1 MSAPLCEPNASALH
15 ENPGQAANWRSRFFT
30 IWTGQ
35 AFSLLGSMLVQF
47 ALVWWLTEST
57 GSATVLALATLV
69 ASLPQVAI
77 GPLAGTLVDR
87 WNRRAVMIVADS
99 LIAAVSLLLAYLF
112 AVHAGRVWHVLG
124 ALLIRSVAGAF
135 HWFAMQA
142 STSLMVPKEQ
152 LSRVSGLNQT
162 LNGAMN
168 ILAPPLGALLLGVMP
183 LHGILLIDLVTAA
196 MAVGPLLW
204 IAIPQPA
211 AVSAAPSGKARTV
224 WQDLRGGLDYVRGW
238 PGLVGVMIIATVVN
252 FLARPA
258 FSLLPILVTKHFR
271 GGAPQLG
278 LLNSVW
284 GIGVVAGGLFLS
296 AWGGFRRMVL
306 TCLTGLFGMGVGLL
320 VLGLAPATALWLG
333 LAGMMLAGFMQ
344 PIVDGP
350 LFAAIQATVA
360 AEMQGRV
367 LSLLLSAAGASSLLS
382 LLVAGPI
389 ADLVGVRA
397 WYLAAGLACALMAI
411 AASAVPAVMTIE
423 EQGERLKQ
431 AQ

>member
-1 MSAPLCEPNASALH
+1 MSAPLGEPNAPAPR
-15 ENPGQAANWRSRFFT
+15 EKPGRAANWRPRFFT

-87 WNRRAVMIVADS
+87 WNRRAVMLVADS

-112 AVHAGRVWHVLG
+112 AVGAGRVWHVL
-124 ALLIRSVAGAF
+124 AVLLIRSVAGAF

-152 LSRVSGLNQT
+152 LARVSGLNQT

-168 ILAPPLGALLLGVMP
+168 ILAPPLGALLLGMMP
-183 LHGILLIDLVTAA
+183 LHGILLIDVVTAA

-211 AVSAAPSGKARTV
+211 ARGAPSGKARTV
-224 WQDLRGGLDYVRGW
+224 WQDLRSGLDYVRSW
-238 PGLVGVMIIATVVN
+238 PGLVGVMIIGTVVN
-252 FLARPA
+252 FVARPA
-258 FSLLPILVTKHFR
+258 FALLPILVTKHFR

-296 AWGGFRRMVL
+296 AWGGFRKMVL

-360 AEMQGRV
+360 ADMQGRV

-389 ADLVGVRA
+389 ADVVGVRA
-397 WYLAAGLACALMAI
+397 WYLAAGVACALMAV